1 MQADTELE
9 LLKKQVTCPVV
20 LERAGQG
27 WQLDRRGSTKNAL
40 KYRGGSGRIIVV
52 NHQGRGWWDATSDA
66 KGDIFNLVQH
76 LRPELNFGETRK
88 LLRTLVGIAA
98 SYPVASTFEGEK
110 SRQPAERWAARPR
123 LRRGDRVWSYLK
135 DERGL
140 PGDVLDQAGA
150 ADHVRSGAYDSAWF
164 AHRCDGAV
172 THVEIRGPSFK
183 GSLRGGSKTLF
194 RFAWSTTVYS
204 RIAVLEAPID
214 ALSLAGLEGRRGDT
228 LYVATGGGIGPK
240 TIDALQIEGA
250 ALALRA
256 GTLVIGTDGNAA
268 GDRHADRLRE
278 IAAQLGLS
286 VERLRPP
293 EGEDWND
300 VLKRQG
306 RGGR

>member
-9 LLKKQVTCPVV
+9 LLKEQVTCPVV

-27 WQLDRRGSTKNAL
+27 WKLDLRGSTRNAL
-40 KYRGGSGRIIVV
+40 KYRGGPGRIIVV

-98 SYPVASTFEGEK
+98 SCPIASTVEERG
-110 SRQPAERWAARPR
+110 SRQPAERWAARSR
-123 LRRGDRVWSYLK
+123 LRRGDRVWSYLA

-140 PGDVLDQAGA
+140 PGVVLDHASA

-164 AHRCDGAV
+164 AHRCGGAV

-194 RFAWSTTVYS
+194 RFSWATTAFS

-228 LYVATGGGIGPK
+228 LYVATGGGIGPR
-240 TIDALQIEGA
+240 TIDALQTEGGA
-250 ALALRA
+250 VALRSGA
-256 GTLVIGTDGNAA
+256 LVIGTDGNAA
-268 GDRHADRLRE
+268 GDRYADRLRQ
-278 IAAQLGLS
+278 IATQLGLN

-293 EGEDWND
+293 EREDWND